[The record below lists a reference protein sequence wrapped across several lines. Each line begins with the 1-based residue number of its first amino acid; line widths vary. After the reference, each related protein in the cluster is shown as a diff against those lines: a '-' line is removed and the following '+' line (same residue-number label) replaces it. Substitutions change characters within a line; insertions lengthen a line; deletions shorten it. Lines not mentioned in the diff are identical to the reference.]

1 MQINHPGTP
10 HISFSSVRAR
20 LVAFVATACVGALT
34 LSACGDGRAASSPT
48 TVAPT
53 TVSPAPAPAPAPDAP
68 SKASRDGGDN
78 RDETAGEAGS
88 AEQDDEAPDGGF
100 EGDRLVRGIGPRGH
114 DAR

>member
-1 MQINHPGTP
+1 MQINHPGTS
-10 HISFSSVRAR
+10 HISFSSVRGR
-20 LVAFVATACVGALT
+20 LVALVVTACVGALT

-53 TVSPAPAPAPAPDAP
+53 TVAPAPAPAPDAP

-78 RDETAGEAGS
+78 REETAGEAGS